1 MKPSGI
7 EWIGDIPDD
16 WEVRRL
22 KGLGEQTIGLT
33 YSPQDITDNSG
44 TLVLRSS
51 NIQNGKLVLD
61 RDDNVY
67 VSIDVENKIL
77 KDEDILICS
86 RNGSRNLVGKTAFV
100 ITYGKKLSYG
110 AFTTIFR
117 SKYNK
122 FLFYVFNA
130 GVFEYHLASYNT
142 STINQLTTSMLNEIR
157 VPFPP
162 VKTQQKIADYLDEKC
177 GEIDATIAKQKE
189 SVEKLKA
196 YKQSLISETVTKGL
210 DKSAPLKPSGIDYLG
225 DIPSHWEIRK
235 LKYVANFNQNTLP
248 EDTDGQFE
256 FKYIDI
262 GNVSSVDGI
271 KEIQYFNFSNAPS
284 RARRI
289 VKYGDIIVSTVR
301 TYLRAITSIK
311 EDYDNCICS
320 TGFAVITPKDNFQ
333 QDFVVYAIENESF
346 IAQIIANSQG
356 ISYPAINVSQLE
368 NLKLAFPSVKEQK
381 EIVDFLKTKLLEID
395 SIINKKQNIIQ
406 KLDTY
411 KKSLIFECVTGKCS
425 ILG

>member
-16 WEVRRL
+16 WEVRKLLSLFKEHKDRNKNL
-22 KGLGEQTIGLT
+22 REQ
-33 YSPQDITDNSG
+33 
-44 TLVLRSS
+44 
-51 NIQNGKLVLD
+51 
-61 RDDNVY
+61 
-67 VSIDVENKIL
+67 
-77 KDEDILICS
+77 
-86 RNGSRNLVGKTAFV
+86 NLLS
-100 ITYGKKLSYG
+100 LSYG
-110 AFTTIFR
+110 KIKRKDINNNDGLLPASFETYNIVENGDIVFRLTDVQNDNRSLRTGIVTQRGIITSAYVTIRPKIRLDSRFFHYLYHMYDIC
-117 SKYNK
+117 KV
-122 FLFYVFNA
+122 FYGMGD
-130 GVFEYHLASYNT
+130 GVRQGMGFEDLKNIPT
-142 STINQLTTSMLNEIR
+142 LI
-157 VPFPP
+157 PP
-162 VKTQQKIADYLDEKC
+162 LKTQQKIADYLDKKC

-189 SVEKLKA
+189 SIEKLKA

-210 DKSAPLKPSGIDYLG
+210 DKSASLKPSGIDYLG
-225 DIPSHWEIRK
+225 DIPSHWEIKK
-235 LKYVANFNQNTLP
+235 LKFVANFNQNTLP

-256 FKYIDI
+256 LKYIDI

-320 TGFAVITPKDNFQ
+320 TGFAVITPKDNVQ

-368 NLKLAFPSVKEQK
+368 NLKLAFPSIKKQK
-381 EIVDFLKTKLLEID
+381 EIVDFLKIKLLEID
-395 SIINKKQNIIQ
+395 STINKKQNIIQ
-406 KLDTY
+406 KLDAY
-411 KKSLIFECVTGKCS
+411 KKSLIFECVTGKHK
-425 ILG
+425 IY

>member
-189 SVEKLKA
+189 IIEKLKA

-320 TGFAVITPKDNFQ
+320 TGFAVITPKDNVQ

-395 SIINKKQNIIQ
+395 LTINKKQNIIQ
-406 KLDTY
+406 KLDAY
-411 KKSLIFECVTGKCS
+411 KKSLIFECVTGKHK
-425 ILG
+425 IY

>member
-7 EWIGDIPDD
+7 EWIGDIPAD

-189 SVEKLKA
+189 SIEKLKA

-225 DIPSHWEIRK
+225 DIPAHWEVKK
-235 LKYVANFNQNTLP
+235 LKFVANFNQNTLP

-256 FKYIDI
+256 LKYIDI

-320 TGFAVITPKDNFQ
+320 TGFAVITPKDNVQ

-395 SIINKKQNIIQ
+395 LTINKKQNIIQ
-406 KLDTY
+406 KLDAY
-411 KKSLIFECVTGKCS
+411 KKSLIFECVTGKKR
-425 ILG
+425 I

>member
-22 KGLGEQTIGLT
+22 KGLGEQTIGLA

-189 SVEKLKA
+189 SIEKLKA

-225 DIPSHWEIRK
+225 DIPSHWEIKK
-235 LKYVANFNQNTLP
+235 LKFVANFNQNTLP

-256 FKYIDI
+256 LKYIDI

-320 TGFAVITPKDNFQ
+320 TGFAVITPKDNVQ

-395 SIINKKQNIIQ
+395 LTINKKQNIIQ
-406 KLDTY
+406 KLDAY
-411 KKSLIFECVTGKCS
+411 KKSLIFECITGKHK
-425 ILG
+425 IY

>member
-16 WEVRRL
+16 WEVRKLLSLFKEHKDRNKNL
-22 KGLGEQTIGLT
+22 EEQ
-33 YSPQDITDNSG
+33 
-44 TLVLRSS
+44 
-51 NIQNGKLVLD
+51 
-61 RDDNVY
+61 
-67 VSIDVENKIL
+67 
-77 KDEDILICS
+77 
-86 RNGSRNLVGKTAFV
+86 NLLS
-100 ITYGKKLSYG
+100 LSYG
-110 AFTTIFR
+110 KIKRKDINNNDGLLPASFETYNIVEKGDIVFRLTDLQNDKRSLRTGIVTQRGIITSAYVTIR
-117 SKYNK
+117 PKIKLDSR
-122 FLFYVFNA
+122 FYHYLYHMYDICKVFYGMGD
-130 GVFEYHLASYNT
+130 GVRQGMGFEDLKNIPT
-142 STINQLTTSMLNEIR
+142 LI
-157 VPFPP
+157 PP
-162 VKTQQKIADYLDEKC
+162 LKTQQKIADYLDEKC

-189 SVEKLKA
+189 SIEKLKA

-225 DIPSHWEIRK
+225 DIPAHWEVKK
-235 LKYVANFNQNTLP
+235 LKFVANFNQNTLP

-256 FKYIDI
+256 LKYIDI

-320 TGFAVITPKDNFQ
+320 TGFAVITPKDNVQ

-395 SIINKKQNIIQ
+395 LTINKKQNIIQ
-406 KLDTY
+406 KLDAY
-411 KKSLIFECVTGKCS
+411 KKSLIFECVTGKHK
-425 ILG
+425 I

>member
-189 SVEKLKA
+189 IIEKLKA

-320 TGFAVITPKDNFQ
+320 TGFAVITPKDNVQ

-395 SIINKKQNIIQ
+395 LTINKKQNIIQ
-406 KLDTY
+406 KLDAY
-411 KKSLIFECVTGKCS
+411 KKSLIFECVTGKTE
-425 ILG
+425 L

>member
-189 SVEKLKA
+189 SIEKLKA

-225 DIPSHWEIRK
+225 DIPSHWEIKK
-235 LKYVANFNQNTLP
+235 LKFVANFNQNTLH

-256 FKYIDI
+256 LKYIDI

-320 TGFAVITPKDNFQ
+320 TGFAVITPKDNVQ

-368 NLKLAFPSVKEQK
+368 NLKLAFPSIKEQK
-381 EIVDFLKTKLLEID
+381 EIVDFLKIKLLEID
-395 SIINKKQNIIQ
+395 STINKKQNIIQ
-406 KLDTY
+406 KLDAY
-411 KKSLIFECVTGKCS
+411 KKSLIFECGTGKHK
-425 ILG
+425 IY

>member
-16 WEVRRL
+16 WEVRKLLSLFKEHKDRNKNL
-22 KGLGEQTIGLT
+22 REQ
-33 YSPQDITDNSG
+33 
-44 TLVLRSS
+44 
-51 NIQNGKLVLD
+51 
-61 RDDNVY
+61 
-67 VSIDVENKIL
+67 
-77 KDEDILICS
+77 
-86 RNGSRNLVGKTAFV
+86 NLLS
-100 ITYGKKLSYG
+100 LSYG
-110 AFTTIFR
+110 KIKRKDINNNDGLLPASFETYNIVENGDIVFRLTDLQNDKRSLRTGIVTQRGIITSAYVTIRPKIRLDSRFFHYLYHMYDIC
-117 SKYNK
+117 KV
-122 FLFYVFNA
+122 FYGMGD
-130 GVFEYHLASYNT
+130 GVRQGMGFEDLKNIPT
-142 STINQLTTSMLNEIR
+142 LI
-157 VPFPP
+157 PP
-162 VKTQQKIADYLDEKC
+162 LKTQQKIADYLDKKC

-189 SVEKLKA
+189 SIEKLKA

-210 DKSAPLKPSGIDYLG
+210 DKSASLKPSGIDYLG
-225 DIPSHWEIRK
+225 DIPSHWEIKK
-235 LKYVANFNQNTLP
+235 LKFVANFNQNTLP

-256 FKYIDI
+256 LKYIDI

-320 TGFAVITPKDNFQ
+320 TGFAVITPKDNVQ

-368 NLKLAFPSVKEQK
+368 NLKLAFPSIKKQK
-381 EIVDFLKTKLLEID
+381 EIVDFLKIKLLEID
-395 SIINKKQNIIQ
+395 STINKKQNIIQ
-406 KLDTY
+406 KLDAY
-411 KKSLIFECVTGKCS
+411 KKSLIFECVTGKHK
-425 ILG
+425 IY

>member
-16 WEVRRL
+16 WKVL
-22 KGLGEQTIGLT
+22 KYKYAGRFEK
-33 YSPQDITDNSG
+33 
-44 TLVLRSS
+44 
-51 NIQNGKLVLD
+51 GKLPKFIN
-61 RDDNVY
+61 R
-67 VSIDVENKIL
+67 ENKGSPIIGASEMNGGLPIL
-77 KDEDILICS
+77 FTEDSDIPKCRKDDVLFLWDGANAGLVSSGLDGILSSTVVKYVCTNSINIKYLFYLTKYYEKYFKS
-86 RNGSRNLVGKTAFV
+86 KVNG
-100 ITYGKKLSYG
+100 
-110 AFTTIFR
+110 TTIP
-117 SKYNK
+117 
-122 FLFYVFNA
+122 
-130 GVFEYHLASYNT
+130 HMSYDFI
-142 STINQLTTSMLNEIR
+142 SDCPLLE
-157 VPFPP
+157 PP
-162 VKTQQKIADYLDEKC
+162 LRTQQRIADYLDEKC
-177 GEIDATIAKQKE
+177 GEIDATISKQKE
-189 SVEKLKA
+189 SIEKLKA

-225 DIPSHWEIRK
+225 DIPSHWEIKK
-235 LKYVANFNQNTLP
+235 LKFVANFNQNTLP

-256 FKYIDI
+256 LKYIDI

-320 TGFAVITPKDNFQ
+320 TGFAVITPKDNVQ

-381 EIVDFLKTKLLEID
+381 EIIDFLKTKLLEID
-395 SIINKKQNIIQ
+395 LTINKKQNIIQ
-406 KLDTY
+406 KLDAY